1 MLLSNSFEKAL
12 SMLDQ
17 NMASIHTNNQSMATL
32 SQDVKE
38 RLEVLV
44 QVKEA
49 ISSASGVQDK
59 ILHIVQG
66 APNLFSSFW
75 NKL

>member
-17 NMASIHTNNQSMATL
+17 NMTAIRTNNQSMATL

-49 ISSASGVQDK
+49 ISSVLGVQDK

-75 NKL
+75 NKF